1 MSKLKHGRGL
11 MGGLFAD
18 AVILIGALV
27 LQQTLARWLAVG
39 NVRPDLTLIALTA
52 VALRRGPLA
61 GLYAGL
67 FLGLL
72 QDVYTVDALGAGVL
86 AKSIVGYAMGFFEE
100 KVMKVMAAT
109 RVLLLGLALV
119 GHDLVWFLAA
129 GFRGRHFFEALLL
142 QSLPSAVY
150 TLVLGAVAFYFAS
163 GFKPREV

>member
-1 MSKLKHGRGL
+1 MNALTRRGGML
-11 MGGLFAD
+11 AD
-18 AVILIGALV
+18 ILILVGALV

-52 VALRRGPLA
+52 VALRRGPLM

-86 AKSIVGYAMGFFEE
+86 AKSIAGYAMGFFEE

-109 RVLLLGLALV
+109 RVLLLGLALLA
-119 GHDLVWFLAA
+119 HDIIWFLAT
-129 GFRGRHFFEALLL
+129 GFRGRDFFEALLF

-150 TLVLGAVAFYFAS
+150 MLVIGAVVFYFAT
-163 GFKPREV
+163 GFRPREV